1 MRLALMADIH
11 ANREAFEACLAD
23 AAARR
28 AERLVLLGDYVNY
41 GADPDWV
48 VGAIMDRVA
57 KGLAVALRGN
67 HDAAVA
73 GRNPTMDSSAES
85 ALEWTRNQLGADQRA
100 FLAALPL
107 TVEEGDCLF
116 VHADASAPGRWTY
129 VTDAADAARS
139 LKATHRRVTFCG
151 HVHRPAVYNMS
162 ETLKLITFRP
172 VPGVAIP
179 LLPQRRWLA
188 VMGSVGQPRDGN
200 PAACWALVDTARA
213 EITYHRVPYEVD
225 EAAKKIRRA
234 ALPEMYA
241 ERLTWGQ

>member
-1 MRLALMADIH
+1 MADIH

-23 AAARR
+23 AEAHR
-28 AERLVLLGDYVNY
+28 AERIVFLGDYVNY

-48 VGAIMDRVA
+48 VGAIMDRVR
-57 KGLAVALRGN
+57 KGTAVALLGN
-67 HDAAVA
+67 HDAAVNGKNA
-73 GRNPTMDSSAES
+73 TMDAPAES

-116 VHADASAPGRWTY
+116 VHADAATPAKWAY
-129 VTDAADAARS
+129 VTDARDATRS
-139 LKATHRRVTFCG
+139 LKATRRRVTFCG
-151 HVHRPAVYNMS
+151 HVHRPMLYNLS
-162 ETLKLITFRP
+162 DTLRPGTFRP
-172 VPGVAIP
+172 VAGVAVP

-213 EITYHRVPYEVD
+213 ELTTHRIPYEVE

-234 ALPEMYA
+234 GLPEMYA
-241 ERLTWGQ
+241 ERLEWGQ